1 MYRLFLSLRFLRHHW
16 LMTLIGSFFVGA
28 SLVIL
33 VVVMSVM
40 DGFQAKL
47 KETIAGSSAD
57 LTLTPAWPC
66 DPAKLARAIEER
78 VPGVEAAGPFYETI
92 TLTRLAGR
100 VDPLRQKMH
109 YAAVYG
115 IDAAREARIN
125 RFTEYLAELDPRTGR
140 RSSIATVRDRGKPF
154 EVHDPLD
161 KASGTPG
168 VIVGKALAD
177 DLRDSA
183 RRSILNQK
191 LRIAVAE
198 PPAGGARADP
208 SEDPPDPTDLSFKYV
223 QVLVVGTYES
233 GNSEVDRSC
242 IFMDH
247 EEFRRLFSEEA
258 RRASVRCRLTAPD
271 DVESAIAGLRVSL
284 DALVRE
290 SATVD
295 AVPLGQQRLR
305 PESWKDKNRTLVRA
319 IETEKSMILVIAF
332 LIVVA
337 GTSSIFAAQWLLVSD
352 KIREIGILRAL
363 GADFGGVVSI
373 FVLNGFLMG
382 LLGAAGGSL
391 AGLLVVEN
399 IDSVHHLIS
408 AMAGRPVFD
417 PSIYLFDRIPTLVD
431 YAEVT
436 RYALA
441 ALACTLV
448 AAAVP
453 AIRAGLMNPAEALHR
468 D

>member
-66 DPAKLARAIEER
+66 DPAKLARAVEER
-78 VPGVEAAGPFYETI
+78 IPGVEAAGPYYETI
-92 TLTRLAGR
+92 TLTRLAGP
-100 VDPLRQKMH
+100 VDPMREKMH
-109 YAAVYG
+109 YAAVFG
-115 IDAAREARIN
+115 IDAEREARVN
-125 RFTEYLAELDPRTGR
+125 RFTEYLAELDPKTGR
-140 RSSIATVRDRGKPF
+140 RAPMASVRDRGHPF
-154 EVHDPLD
+154 KVHDPLES
-161 KASGTPG
+161 ASGTIG
-168 VIVGKALAD
+168 VIVGRVLAD
-177 DLRDSA
+177 DLRDGAIS
-183 RRSILNQK
+183 RSIVNRK
-191 LRIAVAE
+191 IRIAVAE
-198 PPAGGARADP
+198 PPKDGPAGA
-208 SEDPPDPTDLSFKYV
+208 DPTDLSFSYR

-247 EEFRRLFSEEA
+247 EDFRRLFSGEA
-258 RRASVRCRLTAPD
+258 HRASVRCRLTDPD
-271 DVESAIAGLRVSL
+271 GVDAAIGHLRASL
-284 DALVRE
+284 DHLVRA
-290 SATVD
+290 SATVPD
-295 AVPLGQQRLR
+295 VPLQQQRMR
-305 PESWKDKNRTLVRA
+305 PESWKEKNRSLVRA

-352 KIREIGILRAL
+352 KVREIGILRAL
-363 GADFGGVVSI
+363 GADFNGVVSV

-382 LLGAAGGSL
+382 LLGAAGG
-391 AGLLVVEN
+391 AFGGLLVVRH
-399 IDSVHHLIS
+399 IDTVHSLIS
-408 AMAGRPVFD
+408 ALSGRPVFD
-417 PSIYLFDRIPTLVD
+417 PRIYLFDRIPTLVD

-436 RYALA
+436 RYAAA
-441 ALACTLV
+441 ALVCTLV
-448 AAAVP
+448 AAAIP
-453 AIRAGLMNPAEALHR
+453 AVRAGLMNPAEALHR